1 MPNSTDLWKQLETTV
16 DEETMQGILD
26 QIDQRARKGFSS
38 TDASRASHHLI
49 EVLPSILDHIAT
61 HTDVYPL
68 EFNELDD
75 WKNYLRGIADTFR
88 EAHRLEQEGNY
99 KKADEVIAIAMR
111 SMGDSFWDL
120 WYKGDEV

>member
-26 QIDQRARKGFSS
+26 QIDQRARNGFSN
-38 TDASRASHHLI
+38 TDASQASYHLI
-49 EVLPSILDHIAT
+49 EVLPSILDRIAEN
-61 HTDVYPL
+61 TDVYPL

-88 EAHRLEQEGNY
+88 EALRLEKERNY
-99 KKADEVIAIAMR
+99 KEADKVVAVAMR

-120 WYKGDEV
+120 WYRGDEV